1 MWQEIAVIGIG
12 IATLLYVGWK
22 VYTFFTIQKHSS
34 NPHCGGCTG
43 CSMHNERVKHG
54 SRRC

>member
-43 CSMHNERVKHG
+43 CSMHNERGKHG